1 MKALEDL
8 TFIDD
13 YMFGEVMKN
22 KEICKEVI
30 ERLTHLKIRSIEYPE
45 LQKTLKA
52 GYESHG
58 VRLDVYVK
66 DSNKVYDIEMQNR
79 SYDDLGKRTRFY
91 QSLIDA
97 DCLLRGMDYKKLP
110 ESIIIFICKNDPF
123 DAGLQKYTFRAT
135 CEESG
140 SVNLHDKSLKLIYNA
155 SAWEKEVE
163 PEIKAFLQFVSR
175 NRPSDD
181 FTDGLLKSV
190 AEVKRNEFFRKEYL
204 SMGVWETD
212 IRHEAIREGLEQ
224 GIRQGIQQGI
234 HQGEQKKAVD
244 TALNFLKENIAPEII
259 ARCCSLPIDEV
270 NRLAMELKK
279 ETLHSNHLS

>member
-1 MKALEDL
+1 MKPLDDL

-22 KEICKEVI
+22 RDICKGVL
-30 ERLTHLKIRSIEYPE
+30 ERLTHLKIRNIEYPE

-58 VRLDVYVK
+58 IRLDVYVK
-66 DSNKVYDIEMQNR
+66 DSDKVYDIEMQNR

-97 DCLLRGMDYKKLP
+97 DCLLRGMDYNKLP
-110 ESIIIFICKNDPF
+110 ESIIIFICKTDPF
-123 DAGLQKYTFRAT
+123 NSGLQKYTFRTT
-135 CEESG
+135 CKESS
-140 SVNLHDKSLKLIYNA
+140 SVNLNDNALKLIYNA
-155 SAWEKEVE
+155 SAWEKEAD

-175 NRPSDD
+175 NNPTND
-181 FTDGLLKSV
+181 FTDRLIKSV
-190 AEVKRNEFFRKEYL
+190 AEVKRNELFRKEYL

-212 IRHEAIREGLEQ
+212 IRHEAMRE
-224 GIRQGIQQGI
+224 GIQQGMQQGMQ
-234 HQGEQKKAVD
+234 QGEQKKAVD
-244 TALNFLKENIAPEII
+244 TARNFLKMNVLTPAQISEGTG
-259 ARCCSLPIDEV
+259 LPLDEV

-279 ETLHSNHLS
+279 DGVQL